1 MEKSLPHTALTG
13 AALVF
18 LYVALYDLSDWIV
31 GTEGFRDTAGI
42 IFLPAFIRLLGF
54 LLIGFWVIPALFV
67 AGLFCVDLG
76 LGLGGKVVVSAFIA
90 VGGPLGAFIAAKL
103 SGLQPSLSNLTPMR
117 LLLLSAFCSAGN
129 AVFYHPGLHYAG
141 IGWHSDFSM
150 HLIVFAGDMIGTWVT
165 IYFIKLSLE
174 MFLKWR
180 SKY

>member
-18 LYVALYDLSDWIV
+18 LYVALFDLSDWLV
-31 GTEGFRDTAGI
+31 GTEAVRDTAGI

-54 LLIGFWVIPALFV
+54 LLIGYWVIPALFV

-103 SGLQPSLSNLTPMR
+103 SGLQPSLSNLTPMH

-129 AVFYHPGLHYAG
+129 AFFYHLGLHYAG
-141 IGWHSDFSM
+141 VSGHSDFST
-150 HLIVFAGDMIGTWVT
+150 HLIVFAGDMIGTWAA

-180 SKY
+180 SNY